1 MNVILISP
9 TDTWYMKTLCIL
21 FFTVSVTL
29 AVAEDTIQRTFSGID
44 SVKKNAK
51 VTKSTR
57 AYRKAKEECLK
68 SSGDLKGKK
77 LTDCIV
83 DYQKEAK

>member
-1 MNVILISP
+1 
-9 TDTWYMKTLCIL
+9 MKTLCIL
-21 FFTVSVTL
+21 FLTFFLAV
-29 AVAEDTIQRTFSGID
+29 AVAEDTSQRAFRGADTS
-44 SVKKNAK
+44 KKSAK
-51 VTKSTR
+51 VTKSTK

-68 SSGDLKGKK
+68 KSDVLKGKK

>member
-1 MNVILISP
+1 
-9 TDTWYMKTLCIL
+9 MKTLCIL
-21 FFTVSVTL
+21 FFTVFLGL
-29 AVAEDTIQRTFSGID
+29 AVAEDTSQRAFPGTD
-44 SVKKNAK
+44 AAAKKSAK
-51 VTKSTR
+51 VTKSTK

-68 SSGDLKGKK
+68 KSEELKGKK

>member
-1 MNVILISP
+1 
-9 TDTWYMKTLCIL
+9 MKTLCLL
-21 FFTVSVTL
+21 FLTVFLAL
-29 AVAEDTIQRTFSGID
+29 AVAEDPKNQASSGQNTSIE
-44 SVKKNAK
+44 SER
-51 VTKSTR
+51 VTKSTK

-68 SSGDLKGKK
+68 KSEELKGKK

>member
-1 MNVILISP
+1 M
-9 TDTWYMKTLCIL
+9 
-21 FFTVSVTL
+21 
-29 AVAEDTIQRTFSGID
+29 AVAEDTSQRAFPGSDRT
-44 SVKKNAK
+44 KKSAK
-51 VTKSTR
+51 VTKSTK

-68 SSGDLKGKK
+68 KRDDLKGKK

>member
-1 MNVILISP
+1 MSV
-9 TDTWYMKTLCIL
+9 TDTRYMKTLCIL
-21 FFTVSVTL
+21 FFTVFLAL
-29 AVAEDTIQRTFSGID
+29 AVAEDTSQRAFPGPDTS
-44 SVKKNAK
+44 KKSAK
-51 VTKSTR
+51 VVKSTK

-68 SSGDLKGKK
+68 KSEELKGKK

>member
-1 MNVILISP
+1 MKILCLLVVTIFLGS
-9 TDTWYMKTLCIL
+9 
-21 FFTVSVTL
+21 VS
-29 AVAEDTIQRTFSGID
+29 AETAFQREDMT
-44 SVKKNAK
+44 KKNTK
-51 VTKSTR
+51 VLKSTK

-68 SSGDLKGKK
+68 KSFDLKGKK

>member
-1 MNVILISP
+1 
-9 TDTWYMKTLCIL
+9 MKTLCIL
-21 FFTVSVTL
+21 FFTVFLAL
-29 AVAEDTIQRTFSGID
+29 AVAEDTSQRTYPGAD
-44 SVKKNAK
+44 TAKKSAK
-51 VTKSTR
+51 VTKSTK

-68 SSGDLKGKK
+68 KSEELKGKK

>member
-1 MNVILISP
+1 
-9 TDTWYMKTLCIL
+9 MKTLCIL
-21 FFTVSVTL
+21 FFTVFFAL
-29 AVAEDTIQRTFSGID
+29 AVAEDTSQRAFPGADTD
-44 SVKKNAK
+44 KKSAK
-51 VTKSTR
+51 VTKSTK

-68 SSGDLKGKK
+68 KSEQLKGKK

>member
-1 MNVILISP
+1 
-9 TDTWYMKTLCIL
+9 MKTLCIL
-21 FFTVSVTL
+21 FLTVFLAL
-29 AVAEDTIQRTFSGID
+29 AVAEDTSQRAFPGSDTS
-44 SVKKNAK
+44 KKSAK
-51 VTKSTR
+51 VTKSTK

-68 SSGDLKGKK
+68 KSDELKGKK

>member
-1 MNVILISP
+1 
-9 TDTWYMKTLCIL
+9 MKTMCIL
-21 FFTVSVTL
+21 FLTVFLAL
-29 AVAEDTIQRTFSGID
+29 AVAEDTSQRAFPGPD
-44 SVKKNAK
+44 SAKKSAK
-51 VTKSTR
+51 VTKSTK

-68 SSGDLKGKK
+68 KSDVLKGKK